1 MMLGERSPIL
11 PIGVGIIKSF
21 PLGLGVLTVLA
32 KEQKNFVLLR
42 SCEEKKSDENIL
54 FMFN

>member
-1 MMLGERSPIL
+1 MMFGERSPIL

-21 PLGLGVLTVLA
+21 PRGFGVLTVLA
-32 KEQKNFVLLR
+32 KEHKYLVVLR